1 MERAVA
7 WALGGLFGL
16 LVCGCHKTPDEPA
29 PVASTSTTTTAT
41 LEAHPPSCP
50 PDPEPGLPAL
60 PAAVLTLPDA
70 AGGPL
75 RLEAELVQSEHDVTR
90 GLMYR
95 TSMPA
100 DHGML
105 FLLPRE
111 DHAFWMHNTCIPLDL
126 IYIDDGVIVGIVE
139 EAPVLNDTPRR
150 VGRESNYVL
159 EVNGG
164 WCRQHGVR
172 EGQRV
177 VLPGMT
183 H

>member
-1 MERAVA
+1 MKRATA
-7 WALGGLFGL
+7 WALGGLLGL
-16 LVCGCHKTPDEPA
+16 VVSAGCHKTPDEPA

-41 LEAHPPSCP
+41 LEAHPSCP
-50 PDPEPGLPAL
+50 TDPEPGLPPL
-60 PAAVLTLPDA
+60 PTAVLTLPEA
-70 AGGPL
+70 TGGPL
-75 RLEAELVQSEHDVTR
+75 HLEAELVQSEHDVTR

-126 IYIDDGVIVGIVE
+126 VYLDDGVIVGIVE
-139 EAPVLNDTPRR
+139 NAPPLNDIPRR
-150 VGRESNYVL
+150 VGRESNTVL

-164 WCRQHGVR
+164 WCRQHGVH

-177 VLPGMT
+177 VLPGMS